1 MHRGYYKAWRK
12 VTDSVSWS
20 RGLEYRG
27 LMHSILVRVNRKPSP
42 FRGEMVS
49 AGAFA
54 VVASAWCEELEITRF
69 KLSRML
75 KVLEDDEFI
84 KTRNV
89 HNRFMVVTVCNWKEY
104 QSDDECKRST
114 TATTGAQPAHNQRT
128 IEQEDKNKNIREREN
143 NTGAVGPL
151 SEDPQPQA
159 DKSDGPK
166 RTPYKSKGRPSHR
179 VFMACLQVFENNNG
193 RVNEDS
199 AWRAWCDMEDRGML
213 AEDLPYIREQ
223 FVMLFQQD
231 DQWSDGFSPSFTNC
245 IKDRAWRNKP
255 FKRPDSGAVSPAQPG
270 QFQAPPR
277 ATTQAQK
284 NSQDREG
291 MAMALLKA
299 KEAKRNAESQ
309 QGYNSHAL
317 NGVRPELPGGN
328 DRPGSSVGTPGRLD

>member
-1 MHRGYYKAWRK
+1 MKWFKHMSDAHRDPKLIALMDEFGVEGYGMWWIICEVVADQYKANGIPELETSVKGWRK
-12 VTDSVSWS
+12 LTGIYPKKFKKVLTFLEKGQLLSVTFSEKGIKVCLPKMKEFKDNHTRNLQAACKQEVEEEEEKKEE
-20 RGLEYRG
+20 REKGAHAHVDPPLEKEP
-27 LMHSILVRVNRKPSP
+27 SKPSH
-42 FRGEMVS
+42 S
-49 AGAFA
+49 
-54 VVASAWCEELEITRF
+54 
-69 KLSRML
+69 
-75 KVLEDDEFI
+75 
-84 KTRNV
+84 
-89 HNRFMVVTVCNWKEY
+89 
-104 QSDDECKRST
+104 
-114 TATTGAQPAHNQRT
+114 
-128 IEQEDKNKNIREREN
+128 
-143 NTGAVGPL
+143 
-151 SEDPQPQA
+151 
-159 DKSDGPK
+159 GPK
-166 RTPYKSKGRPSHR
+166 KTPYKSKGRPSRR

-213 AEDLPYIREQ
+213 AEDLSYIRDQ

-255 FKRPDSGAVSPAQPG
+255 FKRPDGGAASPAQPG

-291 MAMALLKA
+291 MAIALLKA
-299 KEAKRNAESQ
+299 KEAKKNAESQ

-328 DRPGSSVGTPGRLD
+328 DRSGSSVGTPGRLD